1 MAITTTTYLQH
12 PLENNDGTFI
22 ERRHSLGRRLSISS
36 DLSDESVDDKKN
48 LLSHKSNHNNW
59 SHLLSQFDSQPDIVQ
74 LIQLCKEEED
84 RRCQEETIM
93 KIKEYQVYRQLQHLQ
108 QKQQSTRGFHLQL
121 PPLSHK

>member
-22 ERRHSLGRRLSISS
+22 ERRHSLSRRLSISS
-36 DLSDESVDDKKN
+36 DLSDESMGDKKSF
-48 LLSHKSNHNNW
+48 LSHKSNNW
-59 SHLLSQFDSQPDIVQ
+59 NHLLSQFDSQPDIVQ

-108 QKQQSTRGFHLQL
+108 QKQQSTKEFHLQL
-121 PPLSHK
+121 PPLSQK

>member
-1 MAITTTTYLQH
+1 MAITTTYLQH

-22 ERRHSLGRRLSISS
+22 ERRHSISRRLSISS
-36 DLSDESVDDKKN
+36 DLSDDEALYEKKN
-48 LLSHKSNHNNW
+48 FLSHKSNNW
-59 SHLLSQFDSQPDIVQ
+59 NRLLSQFHSQPDIMQ

-108 QKQQSTRGFHLQL
+108 QKKPEKEFHLQL